1 MMQMCEG
8 IGEMLI
14 TSVDVDIDM
23 LAESKVS
30 ATMIGTTALAACIGF
45 LLDCNYYDPDF
56 RVTTNV
62 CLLVHYSYW
71 INEAKLSSSQI
82 LKEFLEYLSSELKG
96 YLNIQSF
103 YSNLEAHPR
112 ISNCHLV
119 IAGGDV
125 EKSLRIRKAFSLLN
139 SPNFNNKIITNDYN
153 DDDLMMT
160 KTSSED
166 NNSTAVYLRYCC
178 SSKNIVIGLSWYDGG
193 YAVDLALLQ
202 MNIYAIKRR
211 EIKWHLQ
218 TKAIKKLKECL
229 KNEQTLFPRIEE
241 SLLLIPQDVFITC
254 PCDSLNIKI
263 GINGFGRIGQLV
275 FRCAIEEGIQV
286 VAVNGRFIPI
296 DSIVYMLKYDSIH
309 GKFKGTISHKNGK
322 LIVNGQKINVFAEEE
337 PSKIPWGRLDA
348 EYIFEASGVCTTIDE
363 CQSHL
368 QAGSKKVIIA
378 APSTDAPM
386 FVMGVNEDKYTGKET
401 VISSATCTTNCLAP
415 LAKIIHEK
423 FGIIE
428 ALMTTVHSYTPKQ
441 NIIDEPLNK
450 AKYEEICA
458 AIKEAANGPL
468 KNILAYTEDE
478 VVSTDFI
485 DDTHSL
491 IFDAKAGISHNDNF
505 VKLVAWYDNEYGYSH
520 RVLDLIKYI
529 AKKDYEDKLKQSLE

>member
-153 DDDLMMT
+153 DD
-160 KTSSED
+160 
-166 NNSTAVYLRYCC
+166 V
-178 SSKNIVIGLSWYDGG
+178 
-193 YAVDLALLQ
+193 
-202 MNIYAIKRR
+202 
-211 EIKWHLQ
+211 
-218 TKAIKKLKECL
+218 
-229 KNEQTLFPRIEE
+229 
-241 SLLLIPQDVFITC
+241 
-254 PCDSLNIKI
+254 
-263 GINGFGRIGQLV
+263 
-275 FRCAIEEGIQV
+275 
-286 VAVNGRFIPI
+286 RF
-296 DSIVYMLKYDSIH
+296 L
-309 GKFKGTISHKNGK
+309 
-322 LIVNGQKINVFAEEE
+322 
-337 PSKIPWGRLDA
+337 
-348 EYIFEASGVCTTIDE
+348 
-363 CQSHL
+363 
-368 QAGSKKVIIA
+368 
-378 APSTDAPM
+378 
-386 FVMGVNEDKYTGKET
+386 
-401 VISSATCTTNCLAP
+401 
-415 LAKIIHEK
+415 
-423 FGIIE
+423 
-428 ALMTTVHSYTPKQ
+428 
-441 NIIDEPLNK
+441 
-450 AKYEEICA
+450 
-458 AIKEAANGPL
+458 
-468 KNILAYTEDE
+468 
-478 VVSTDFI
+478 
-485 DDTHSL
+485 
-491 IFDAKAGISHNDNF
+491 
-505 VKLVAWYDNEYGYSH
+505 
-520 RVLDLIKYI
+520 
-529 AKKDYEDKLKQSLE
+529 LKQL